1 MLIPSRPQYL
11 PPGWRSYV
19 HPEGALYFHRN
30 SQLNVVTGEDLSS
43 VAASNHIYY
52 WSEEVIKTFGE
63 IGVPLS
69 DSYELYLEFDED
81 TLSCGY
87 YIVDHSK
94 RCIFWLEPLS
104 TDDVG
109 MNPAFS
115 LEHLRTSPSPDHRL
129 LDRSSDDVS

>member
-1 MLIPSRPQYL
+1 M
-11 PPGWRSYV
+11 
-19 HPEGALYFHRN
+19 
-30 SQLNVVTGEDLSS
+30 
-43 VAASNHIYY
+43 
-52 WSEEVIKTFGE
+52 FGE

-81 TLSCGY
+81 DLSCGY

-94 RCIFWLEPLS
+94 RCVFWLEPVS

-115 LEHLRTSPSPDHRL
+115 LEHLRTSSSQPPL
-129 LDRSSDDVS
+129 LDRCSSDDVS

>member
-1 MLIPSRPQYL
+1 VAELFAKFQNRPQYL

-30 SQLNVVTGEDLSS
+30 SKLNIVTGEDLSS
-43 VAASNHIYY
+43 VAASTHIYY
-52 WSEEVIKTFGE
+52 WSDEVVKMFGE

-81 TLSCGY
+81 DLSCGY

-94 RCIFWLEPLS
+94 RCIFWLEPMS
-104 TDDVG
+104 TEDVG
-109 MNPAFS
+109 MNPGFS
-115 LEHLRTSPSPDHRL
+115 LEHLREYLTTQSIPIS
-129 LDRSSDDVS
+129 